1 MVYLTIYCDE
11 SLNLTVIKT
20 TLYII
25 IQISAYNN

>member
-11 SLNLTVIKT
+11 SLNLTVIKI

>member
-11 SLNLTVIKT
+11 SLNLTVIKP